1 MAEKAFEPT
10 GLMEPQIFGLPVDRE
25 TLFSNHKKIY
35 KKRIENR
42 QRKLIVKLPFLKPFL
57 KRGEKILLV
66 STGYS
71 PITSLAQYVTGFLF
85 VYLKRSLFVF
95 TNHRIFHVPATPNY
109 QYKDCIAQIYYD
121 GCRSISLKGGTL
133 VVEYAKFGQMEKFKA
148 IALSERKKIKALL
161 KAKPFSGTKTQL
173 GERFHLCPQ
182 CAHPLST
189 GKYVC
194 DSCQLKFKNKIVAYI
209 IAILFPGGGYFY
221 TRHYLIGLLNAIVE
235 IFLLA
240 YIAVT
245 LQDVLNKIEGSM
257 KYLAVMV
264 AIYLAVKIIS
274 VIHSTHFIDEFIP
287 RKKPIEAN
295 PAAAKPRPQTQD
307 QQPEDAKNK

>member
-1 MAEKAFEPT
+1 MADKTFEPS

-42 QRKLIVKLPFLKPFL
+42 QRKLIVKLPFLKSFL

-71 PITSLAQYVTGFLF
+71 PIASLAQYVTGFLF

-95 TNHRIFHVPATPNY
+95 TNHRIFHIPATANY
-109 QYKDCIAQIYYD
+109 QFKNSIAQILYD

-133 VVEYAKFGQMEKFKA
+133 VVEYAKFGQTEKFKA
-148 IALSERKKIKALL
+148 IALSERKKIKALM
-161 KAKPFSGTKTQL
+161 KAKPFAGTKTQL
-173 GERFHLCPQ
+173 GKRSHLCPQ
-182 CAHPLST
+182 CTRPLST

-194 DSCQLKFKNKIVAYI
+194 ESCELKFKNKILAYI
-209 IAILFPGGGYFY
+209 VAILFPGGGYLY
-221 TRHYLIGLLNAIVE
+221 TRHYFIGLLNAIVE
-235 IFLLA
+235 ICLLA
-240 YIAVT
+240 GIALT
-245 LQDVLNKIEGSM
+245 LQDMLNKVEGSI
-257 KYLAVMV
+257 KYLALMG
-264 AIYLAVKIIS
+264 AIYLVVKIIS

-287 RKKPIEAN
+287 RKKHVQADPSS
-295 PAAAKPRPQTQD
+295 AKPRPQ
-307 QQPEDAKNK
+307 PEDQAPETGE